1 MSICGLPASLPGNR
15 TSFWRLGLHSL
26 LITSA
31 SHPTCL
37 VPPDFFPL
45 VPDVCRKY
53 CLEDKIGPVQAQS
66 SDTGQALRETPE
78 NGYGSLGLHF
88 PVVLIC

>member
-1 MSICGLPASLPGNR
+1 M
-15 TSFWRLGLHSL
+15 HSL
-26 LITSA
+26 LITSASA

-53 CLEDKIGPVQAQS
+53 CLEDKIGPVQAQR
-66 SDTGQALRETPE
+66 SDTSQALRETPE
-78 NGYGSLGLHF
+78 NRYGGSRATLPCCANLLSDLKDN
-88 PVVLIC
+88 VLLCQQGK